1 MASYRGKTAWL
12 STKHQKL
19 DLIAPAML
27 EQAGLVVKALE
38 IDTDLLGTFSGEI
51 PRVDTPLNTAIAK
64 AKMGLTASNQ
74 TLGLASEGSI
84 GPDLQNPFLVSNVE
98 TVVFVDISED
108 LVIHQSHRSF
118 EIVAGSKDVSKG
130 DDLTE
135 FLAAVDFPNHAL
147 IAHVPSRPKL
157 PIIKGIKTYEHLEQ
171 AITELSRD
179 SNVEKVRLETDHR
192 AHMSPSR
199 RKNIQLTA
207 TKLAIRLAS
216 NCPKCEVPGFGLV
229 RFETGLSCESCGI
242 RNENA
247 IAREILCCVRCDY
260 TQAGAVLAESLPTER
275 CDWCN
280 P

>member
-1 MASYRGKTAWL
+1 MNSYRGKTAWL

-19 DLIAPAML
+19 DLIAPVML
-27 EQAGLVVKALE
+27 EKAGLVVEAVE

-51 PRVDTPLNTAIAK
+51 PRADTPLNTAIAK
-64 AKMGLTASNQ
+64 AKMSLTASNQ

-84 GPDLQNPFLVSNVE
+84 GPDLQNPLLVSNVE
-98 TVVFVDISED
+98 TVVFVDLSED

-118 EIVAGSKDVSKG
+118 EIVAGRKDVSKG

-135 FLAAVDFPNHAL
+135 FLASVDFPNHAL
-147 IAHVPSRPKL
+147 IAHIPSRPKL
-157 PIIKGIKTYEHLEQ
+157 PIIKGIKTYDHLEQ

-199 RKNIQLTA
+199 RKNIQLAA

-216 NCPKCEVPGFGLV
+216 NCPECEVPGFGLV
-229 RFETGLSCESCGI
+229 RYETGLACESCGI

-247 IAREILCCVRCDY
+247 IVRELLCCVRCDY
-260 TQAGAVLAESLPTER
+260 SEAGATIAESLPAER